1 MRVTNR
7 PSTFV
12 YLHICESAL
21 APPALSHSVLQDIFD
36 TRLRSSAIYLM
47 LLLGTPVPNI
57 LCVIILFGSLSLSIF
72 LSFFFLVPLNF
83 LTCFFLFP
91 VHPGLPASPVSAWV
105 QEIPMPGN
113 VLVG

>member
-72 LSFFFLVPLNF
+72 LSFFFLYL
-83 LTCFFLFP
+83 
-91 VHPGLPASPVSAWV
+91 
-105 QEIPMPGN
+105 
-113 VLVG
+113 